1 MWILAPINLVLTFR
15 FRVFRNGAAYVIDK
29 RKAEDSPHNIA
40 ATMATLSKPSRLAED
55 IEQCLA
61 NADDF
66 DFSLIL
72 AATAVLTDELAAMQT
87 SCDMIDRLL
96 RKEEANRRYRE
107 KQKAKR
113 DADDMDVEPSKYPSW
128 ESIRDRLSN
137 KHFRKKYRMTK
148 AQFELLC
155 KRIAEAVGEKEFR
168 PQGSKY
174 TYGMCGEMRVAIG
187 LRMLCGGSYLDL
199 IGRAYE
205 IDSPQSVYSYFE
217 KLIDWLQETF
227 EFPLVKLLKGLEEGD
242 AEAIAKL
249 REMSHDFGVDSEGA
263 FIGCIGA
270 LDGLAIRIRC
280 PTGVSDPS
288 NYFCRKCFYALNV
301 QVSLRDHPQA
311 ESTDAAQ
318 HLPLVCLGHL

>member
-1 MWILAPINLVLTFR
+1 MTFR

-61 NADDF
+61 DADDF

-137 KHFRKKYRMTK
+137 KH
-148 AQFELLC
+148 
-155 KRIAEAVGEKEFR
+155 
-168 PQGSKY
+168 
-174 TYGMCGEMRVAIG
+174 
-187 LRMLCGGSYLDL
+187 
-199 IGRAYE
+199 
-205 IDSPQSVYSYFE
+205 
-217 KLIDWLQETF
+217 
-227 EFPLVKLLKGLEEGD
+227 
-242 AEAIAKL
+242 L
-249 REMSHDFGVDSEGA
+249 RE
-263 FIGCIGA
+263 
-270 LDGLAIRIRC
+270 LW
-280 PTGVSDPS
+280 
-288 NYFCRKCFYALNV
+288 
-301 QVSLRDHPQA
+301 
-311 ESTDAAQ
+311 TD
-318 HLPLVCLGHL
+318 